1 MDEEET
7 IQARRS
13 SRRSSENP
21 WSGHWKKQRR
31 IPGKKIKKILLLE
44 AGSDEAPPRVHSV
57 DVQCATLLSRIVQP
71 VGQCTFGLTHGR
83 F

>member
-1 MDEEET
+1 M
-7 IQARRS
+7 RRKP
-13 SRRSSENP
+13 SRR
-21 WSGHWKKQRR
+21 GAVLGDLRR
-31 IPGKKIKKILLLE
+31 IRGAGTGRNSEGFLEKKIKKILLLE